1 MLSAKDYLH
10 YLAVEMAHL
19 ADPGRA
25 VQQKR
30 YMKDKFEF
38 FGLGTPTRRP
48 LTRVWMKREGIFYG
62 EELEAFVKMS
72 FGRAQRELHYAAIE
86 MVERAQKK
94 SAGEQIEL
102 LEWMVTHKSWWDS
115 VDVVAKLIGRHFR
128 RFPEMTVPVTE
139 RWMNSENMWLQRV
152 CIIFQLEYKT
162 ETDFDLLSKYILQ
175 LADSKEFFIRK
186 AQGWALRQYSKS
198 KPELVSRFLSQHGSR
213 LSGLTVREAS
223 KYI

>member
-10 YLAVEMAHL
+10 YLAVEMEHL

-48 LTRVWMKREGIFYG
+48 LTRAWMKREGIFYG

-86 MVERAQKK
+86 MVEKAQKK
-94 SAGEQIEL
+94 SAREQIEL
-102 LEWMVTHKSWWDS
+102 LEWMITHKSWWDS
-115 VDVVAKLIGRHFR
+115 VDVVAKLVGRHFR
-128 RFPEMTVPVTE
+128 SFPEMTVPVTE

-152 CIIFQLEYKT
+152 CIIFQLEYKS

-186 AQGWALRQYSKS
+186 AQGWALRQFSKLE
-198 KPELVSRFLSQHGSR
+198 PEVVSRFLSRHGSK